1 MREIDPEK
9 AALFIITNASKYA
22 EAKSHRMYLEEHRK
36 AMKALLMNESNGKT
50 VSEREQYAYSHP
62 EYAKVLTGFK
72 EAALVEETLRLQIRG
87 NELEIEIWRTRQANN
102 RNQDRVMR

>member
-1 MREIDPEK
+1 MREIDPEA
-9 AALFIITNASKYA
+9 AALFIIKNASRFG
-22 EAKSHRMYLEEHRK
+22 EAKSHRMYCEEHRK
-36 AMKALLMNESNGKT
+36 TKKALLMNESNGKT

-62 EYAKVLTGFK
+62 EYVKVLQEFK

-87 NELEIEIWRTRQANN
+87 AELEIEIWRTRQANN